1 MKEPMMRLATS
12 VHSTGSTSSAS
23 FRHMPGL
30 QTSKADFLGSR
41 HVSPP
46 GQNGQP
52 LAATTANAA
61 AVDLMRSPYL
71 CSGRDGFDEGVR
83 CSDFTAGGF
92 ASSPFDL
99 ASRFACH

>member
-30 QTSKADFLGSR
+30 QTPKADFLGSR

-46 GQNGQP
+46 GQ
-52 LAATTANAA
+52 
-61 AVDLMRSPYL
+61 
-71 CSGRDGFDEGVR
+71 
-83 CSDFTAGGF
+83 
-92 ASSPFDL
+92 
-99 ASRFACH
+99 